1 MVALGVVGFG
11 VALIFAYYSAPDLA
25 ITQLLV
31 ETLTVVLFM
40 FVVLRLPPLKA
51 ISGRLTRVRDALMTT
66 ALGGLIT
73 IYYSRLLISSSTMPS
88 PISWRR

>member
-1 MVALGVVGFG
+1 LVALGVVGFG

-51 ISGRLTRVRDALMTT
+51 ISGRLTRVRDALITT
-66 ALGGLIT
+66 ALGGDELPRGLAI
-73 IYYSRLLISSSTMPS
+73 
-88 PISWRR
+88 